1 MNKNFSI
8 WLIGPSA
15 VGKTTVSKIIFKKIK
30 KNFPNL
36 MLLDGDKLRNLYE
49 HNLGYDKISRSK
61 FTFRYIRLALWLKE
75 HDISTITAVN
85 SPFEKDRVLCRSQ
98 IENYYE
104 VYLNCSMDER
114 IKRDKKNLYIPAL
127 KGEKKNVVDVD
138 IPFDKPEK
146 CDLSIDTENK
156 EPELIA
162 TEIIKNIEI
171 LKQKTK

>member
-1 MNKNFSI
+1 MKNFFSL

-15 VGKTTVSKIIFKKIK
+15 VGKTTVSRIIYKKIK
-30 KNFPNL
+30 KKFPNL

-49 HNLGYDKISRSK
+49 NNLAYDKESRSK
-61 FTFRYIRLALWLKE
+61 FTSRYIRLATWLMD
-75 HDISTITAVN
+75 HDISTIAAVN
-85 SPFEKDRVLCRSQ
+85 SAFEKDRILCRSQ

-104 VYLNCSMDER
+104 IHLNCSMEER

-138 IPFDKPEK
+138 IPFDKPQK

-156 EPELIA
+156 EPEHIA
-162 TEIIKNIEI
+162 MEIIKNIKI
-171 LKQKTK
+171 LKLNTE